1 MIAFRGLTR
10 LPINC
15 RACPCHNELYDECN
29 AIRMVDYEANNDC
42 SAGKPDACPLIEL
55 REPPEISATD
65 GFTEIEDCTVRVTYD
80 YDSGVSQ
87 VQWKRGRFDE
97 Q

>member
-15 RACPCHNELYDECN
+15 RACPCHNEVYDECN
-29 AIRMVDYEANNDC
+29 AIRIIDPEANNDC
-42 SAGKPDACPLIEL
+42 IAGKPDACPLVEIRLREL
-55 REPPEISATD
+55 RIVEGELTVV
-65 GFTEIEDCTVRVTYD
+65 TE
-80 YDSGVSQ
+80 VS
-87 VQWKRGRFDE
+87 DE